1 MRYKTVQL
9 PKEMVLHIQRLI
21 ESQKEL
27 GYNSVKGF
35 VEDSV
40 RRRLEA
46 IERKQGLQS
55 AEDLAAMLREEGVS
69 DKAITK
75 VLRWYF

>member
-9 PKEMVLHIQRLI
+9 PEKMVLQIKELI
-21 ESQKEL
+21 ASRAEL

-40 RRRLEA
+40 RRRLE
-46 IERKQGLQS
+46 EVQS
-55 AEDLAAMLREEGVS
+55 R
-69 DKAITK
+69 
-75 VLRWYF
+75 